1 MMAVAKRFLVDGM
14 LGSLARWLRICGY
27 DALYIRDA
35 VDETLI
41 GEASRGGRALLTS
54 DKLLCRKASRAGLE
68 ALLVEGESDVERL
81 ALVAAQFGL
90 PLDPE
95 MSRCPSCGA
104 ALEEADAGELRGR
117 VPDQSLEAYD
127 DFWACTSCG
136 KVYWRGSHWGNILE
150 TVRQA
155 SSRARALSGSGYH
168 AL

>member
-1 MMAVAKRFLVDGM
+1 MMAMAQRFLLDGM

-27 DALYIRDA
+27 DARYIRDA

-41 GEASRGGRALLTS
+41 GEAERGGRALLTR
-54 DKLLCRKASRAGLE
+54 DKLLCRKALRAGLE
-68 ALLVEGESDVERL
+68 SLLVEGESDVERL
-81 ALVAAQFGL
+81 AFVAARFGL

-104 ALEEADAGELRGR
+104 ALEEADAGGLRGR
-117 VPDQSLEAYD
+117 VPDRSLEAYD

-150 TVRQA
+150 TLCEA
-155 SSRARALSGSGYH
+155 SRLARALSGSG
-168 AL
+168 